1 MIAHLS
7 GELASTGDRW
17 VVIDIGGV
25 GYRVQV
31 TEPTM
36 QDLVATEGRVMVH
49 TYMVVRDDDIQLYGF
64 SHPRERELFT
74 ILIGV
79 TGIGPQTAMNILSR
93 ISFEDFAIAILSDDE
108 KVLTRIP
115 GIGPK
120 SAKRLILELKDK
132 MKKCAATLPGGRSR
146 VEACDAVSALVSLGF
161 SEREAEEAVN
171 AVIADLPAPTVAGP
185 DPGLSHPPA
194 GATMTKRITSPA
206 TLPEEV
212 DDATIR
218 PARFDEFVGQP
229 QVKETLAIAI
239 AAAKKRGESLDHILF
254 SGPPG
259 LGKTTLAR
267 IIAREMGVA
276 IRTTTGPVLDRPGD
290 LAAQLTALN
299 RGDVLFI
306 DEIHRLNPVVEE
318 ILYPAMED
326 SCIDV
331 MIGEGPGA
339 RSVQLPL
346 EEFTLVGATTKVG
359 LLGSPLRDR
368 FGFIFRLNLYEV
380 GDLAAIVQRSAGIMQ
395 TPITPEGALEIA
407 KRSRGTP
414 RIANRLLR
422 RVRDFALVRGD
433 GSIDGET
440 ADLALTM
447 LGIDRLG
454 LDDLDRR
461 ILSVIAYDFGG
472 GPVGVK
478 TIAISVGEEVR
489 TVEEVYEP
497 YLIQIGFIKRTPQG
511 RETTAAAEEHIR
523 TTPRE

>member
-1 MIAHLS
+1 
-7 GELASTGDRW
+7 
-17 VVIDIGGV
+17 
-25 GYRVQV
+25 
-31 TEPTM
+31 
-36 QDLVATEGRVMVH
+36 
-49 TYMVVRDDDIQLYGF
+49 
-64 SHPRERELFT
+64 
-74 ILIGV
+74 
-79 TGIGPQTAMNILSR
+79 
-93 ISFEDFAIAILSDDE
+93 
-108 KVLTRIP
+108 
-115 GIGPK
+115 
-120 SAKRLILELKDK
+120 
-132 MKKCAATLPGGRSR
+132 
-146 VEACDAVSALVSLGF
+146 
-161 SEREAEEAVN
+161 
-171 AVIADLPAPTVAGP
+171 
-185 DPGLSHPPA
+185 
-194 GATMTKRITSPA
+194 MTKRITSPA

-395 TPITPEGALEIA
+395 TLITPEGALEIA

-523 TTPRE
+523 AAPRE

>member
-1 MIAHLS
+1 
-7 GELASTGDRW
+7 
-17 VVIDIGGV
+17 
-25 GYRVQV
+25 
-31 TEPTM
+31 
-36 QDLVATEGRVMVH
+36 
-49 TYMVVRDDDIQLYGF
+49 
-64 SHPRERELFT
+64 
-74 ILIGV
+74 
-79 TGIGPQTAMNILSR
+79 
-93 ISFEDFAIAILSDDE
+93 
-108 KVLTRIP
+108 
-115 GIGPK
+115 
-120 SAKRLILELKDK
+120 
-132 MKKCAATLPGGRSR
+132 
-146 VEACDAVSALVSLGF
+146 
-161 SEREAEEAVN
+161 
-171 AVIADLPAPTVAGP
+171 
-185 DPGLSHPPA
+185 
-194 GATMTKRITSPA
+194 MTKRITSPA
-206 TLPEEV
+206 ALPEEV

-395 TPITPEGALEIA
+395 TLITPEGALEIA

-511 RETTAAAEEHIR
+511 RETTTAAEEHIR
-523 TTPRE
+523 AAPRE